1 MSPRW
6 LRPVLLS
13 LLLVSSGCLG
23 VFESRPPSDDRAV
36 ELRDRVDDAVA
47 DAERYRFD
55 THLSVAATD
64 GETSRSVNVDG
75 EGAVDRAERRLR
87 SVAETEGQ
95 RRRSYVDGY
104 TAYQECAE
112 PWDGW
117 GVDELDEERAWHRY
131 TPLGRTLELL
141 NESRVYW
148 QGTESVNGT
157 ETAVI
162 VAHPTAE
169 TLSSVADRQGTS
181 LDSSGLQNATLTL
194 WVDRETALPVRS
206 RLELDLQ
213 RGGATAGA
221 TATTEYAGY
230 GASVNV
236 SIPSS
241 VYGDQHELGCPGV

>member
-36 ELRDRVDDAVA
+36 ELRERVDDAVA
-47 DAERYRFD
+47 DVESYRFD
-55 THLSVAATD
+55 SHVSVAATD
-64 GETSRSVNVDG
+64 GESSRSVTVDG
-75 EGAVDRAERRLR
+75 GGAVDLSARQLR
-87 SVAETEGQ
+87 SVAEADGTE
-95 RRRSYVDGY
+95 RRRYIDGY
-104 TAYQECAE
+104 TAYRECAD
-112 PWDGW
+112 PWSGW
-117 GVDELDEERAWHRY
+117 GVDELDEERAWQRH

-148 QGTESVNGT
+148 QGTETVNDT
-157 ETAVI
+157 ETAVV

-169 TLSSVADRQGTS
+169 TLSSAADRQGPS
-181 LDSSGLQNATLTL
+181 LDSRGLENATLTV

-206 RLELDLQ
+206 RLEIDVE
-213 RGGATAGA
+213 RGGATGGA

-230 GASVNV
+230 GESVNV

-241 VYGDQHELGCPGV
+241 VYSDQHELGCPGG